1 MTRKFGFRIIARL
14 LIMAPLLLLALPV
27 QAATIRVE
35 GSCGL
40 RNAIIAANSDRAND
54 FCPAGSGHDTI
65 VLTWDVALTSE
76 LPKISSAITIE
87 GGGHFISGQDK
98 RRIFFVDE
106 AGDLTIKDATLKD
119 GHAIDGGLECRPAD
133 FDSDWDGFDESG
145 GAICNLGD
153 LTIHGSSFSGNS
165 ARVGGAID
173 SWGEASISESSF
185 SGNSAENS
193 GGAIR
198 SEGEASISYSSF
210 SGNSAD
216 NNGGAITNS
225 RTGSLS
231 VSESSFSGNSA
242 DYGGAIINTGA
253 VSISGSSFSGN
264 SADELGGAIGTLGGS
279 ATIRNTTITGN
290 SAGTGG
296 GIRVGLNDEYT
307 ATLHL
312 RDSIIADNS
321 GGDCS
326 IEQHST
332 PVSSRNNYIKDG
344 SCDAT
349 WSGSDARQRD
359 GYCPASQLRDGVC
372 QIGADS
378 SPSQPSDPP
387 AAQPAQSAPEPA
399 QSERPGTITVGGDCA
414 LADAITASNRKQA
427 YRGCP
432 AGDGRIRLSGDIT
445 LSNPLPD
452 INSDVI
458 IDGAGHSISGAGEY
472 EILHV
477 NAHASLTIKDL
488 TLADGQVGMYAEPW
502 TRAGALTNKGSA
514 TIISSR
520 FINNRG
526 TAASAINNH
535 LGASLVIESSS
546 FSGNRSDD
554 NGAAVANDRGR
565 MQIVNS
571 TLTGNLGGFA
581 LSGGA
586 PDDYVVIS
594 NSAIVK
600 NAGGISFMS
609 GSASLRNSI
618 IADNKRGD
626 CRGRLHEDRLNIIQD
641 GSCDAS
647 ASIDPLL
654 GRLIQP
660 AKKPLYYRLTEASPG
675 IDQAD
680 GGYCPAVDALGVER
694 PQGAG
699 CDIGPVE
706 YRGIEPAPWALRHS
720 SLGAMTIADLACTDE
735 QSYFVLSLRKA
746 ELGREAAF
754 KVTLEAVD
762 GASLAHVMPV
772 PVVRSGWEFA
782 QEVAVDLA
790 MYAANLTAAEFYTKI
805 PGSSLVVSGA
815 TKVSALVRKY
825 HEWDAEQEKLERQ
838 SLGMFRAT
846 LYAESSDIDFLV
858 HASHAGG
865 GQLLVTSDWWDYSD
879 GDLTREFARV
889 APCQ

>member
-1 MTRKFGFRIIARL
+1 MRRKFGFRTIARF
-14 LIMAPLLLLALPV
+14 LIMAPLLMLAMPA

-40 RNAIIAANSDRAND
+40 RNAIMAANSDRAND

-65 VLTWDVALTSE
+65 ILTWDVALTRE

-106 AGDLTIKDATLKD
+106 DGDLTIKEATLKD
-119 GHAIDGGLECRPAD
+119 GHARDGGMECRPAD
-133 FDSDWDGFDESG
+133 SDTVWDGFEELG
-145 GAICNLGD
+145 GAICNQGK
-153 LTIHGSSFSGNS
+153 LTVTDSSFNGNSARWGGGAIYSVGEASISGSRFSGNS
-165 ARVGGAID
+165 AEFGGAIYNSD
-173 SWGEASISESSF
+173 TGSLSVSGSSFNGNAAEYDGGAIFNFGEASISESSF
-185 SGNSAENS
+185 SGNSADDQ
-193 GGAIR
+193 GGAIY
-198 SEGEASISYSSF
+198 ASS
-210 SGNSAD
+210 
-216 NNGGAITNS
+216 
-225 RTGSLS
+225 
-231 VSESSFSGNSA
+231 
-242 DYGGAIINTGA
+242 
-253 VSISGSSFSGN
+253 
-264 SADELGGAIGTLGGS
+264 GS

-290 SAGTGG
+290 SADTGG

-312 RDSIIADNS
+312 RDSIFADNS

-332 PVSSRNNYIKDG
+332 PVSSQNNYIKDG

-359 GYCPASQLRDGVC
+359 GYCPASQLIDGVC

-378 SPSQPSDPP
+378 SPSQPSALP
-387 AAQPAQSAPEPA
+387 AAKPAQSAPEPA
-399 QSERPGTITVGGDCA
+399 QSEQPGTITVGGDCA

-432 AGDGRIRLSGDIT
+432 AGDGRIRLSGDIR

-535 LGASLVIESSS
+535 LGASLTINSSS

-554 NGAAVANDRGR
+554 NGAAIANDRGR
-565 MQIVNS
+565 MQITNS